1 MRPQVMLARTI
12 ALAASVLL
20 FGGNTIHAQNGAKT
34 AAPATDAAG
43 QAAPGQNAV
52 EGLDVSTESGKVILK
67 LKLKDPMAN
76 VPASFSLANPPR
88 VAFDFPN
95 TVNAL
100 GKTAQDVNENDVK
113 SVRIGES
120 GGRTRV
126 VLNLNRSLKYSAAL
140 EGQNVVITL
149 MAAGATA
156 SPSTPAEPAHFADVK
171 SASQPHSVCNIDFKR
186 GRNGEG

>member
-1 MRPQVMLARTI
+1 MLARTI

-156 SPSTPAEPAHFADVK
+156 FPRPRPSLRTLRTPSRRASHIV
-171 SASQPHSVCNIDFKR
+171 SATSTSSAGAMEKAR
-186 GRNGEG
+186 W